1 MYLCYTN
8 LYSDIVLSILPF
20 ILNKK
25 WRMGLESTVITK
37 CAPLVFQKKLFL
49 EMSISEVVASRKA
62 INNEEPKGSC
72 GGSLGRRHSDV
83 ERNARVWVSPLIVRR
98 NVEIDNMKKVQDL
111 HDSALTTN
119 LLVLKAM
126 GRRSNHV
133 EKNQFWLARL
143 RSVLRC
149 GNNVYSSVIYHL
161 QPEICFGYI

>member
-62 INNEEPKGSC
+62 INNEEEGQLRRLTRTEA
-72 GGSLGRRHSDV
+72 LGRGTKCQGMGITS
-83 ERNARVWVSPLIVRR
+83 NCQK